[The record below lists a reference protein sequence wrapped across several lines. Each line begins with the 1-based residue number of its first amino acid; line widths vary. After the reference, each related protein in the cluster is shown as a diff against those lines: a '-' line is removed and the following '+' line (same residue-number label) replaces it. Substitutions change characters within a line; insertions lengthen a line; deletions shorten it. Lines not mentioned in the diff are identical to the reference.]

1 MKFARPQVSGIGDK
15 KMIISK
21 IIGSGSCLPDRV
33 IPNSHFDYLV
43 ENADEW
49 IYSRTGIRER
59 RFAHADQ
66 ATSDLATV
74 AAKDAL
80 ERAGINA
87 SELDCIIVGTS
98 TPDMSLPSTGCMVQD
113 NIGAKNAFAFDVNA
127 VCSSF
132 VYALEIA
139 DCFIKSGKYKTVM
152 AIGADT
158 YSRILD
164 FNDKTSC
171 PLFGDGAGAAI
182 LQAGGDKK
190 LGIQHTY
197 MRSDGKGWPLIQVP
211 SSGSRTPVTAET
223 IAAGDIYF
231 QMAGKQVYVFA
242 TEVIPDIINKL
253 CAKAGIE
260 PADLDYIIPH
270 QANIRM
276 IDFIAKKT
284 GFPKE
289 RFLINLDRCGNT
301 SSASVALVLDENLRN
316 GIIKPGHLVLTMAF
330 GGGLTWGGL
339 LMQF

>member
-1 MKFARPQVSGIGDK
+1 VSGSGET
-15 KMIISK
+15 MIISK

-74 AAKDAL
+74 AAKNAL
-80 ERAGINA
+80 ESAGIDA
-87 SELDCIIVGTS
+87 SELDCIVVGTS
-98 TPDMSLPSTGCMVQD
+98 TPDMSLPSTGCIVQE
-113 NIGAKNAFAFDVNA
+113 NILARNAFAFDINA

-139 DCFIKSGKYKTVM
+139 DNFIKCGKYKTVM

-164 FNDKTSC
+164 FNDKNSC

-182 LQAGGDKK
+182 LRSGGDAKT
-190 LGIQHTY
+190 GVQHTY
-197 MRSDGKGWPLIQVP
+197 MRSDGKGWQLIQVP
-211 SSGSRTPVTAET
+211 SSGSRKPVTPET
-223 IAAGDIYF
+223 IDANETFF

-242 TEVIPDIINKL
+242 TEVIPDIINTL
-253 CAKAGIE
+253 CAKAGIT

-270 QANIRM
+270 QANVRM
-276 IDFIAKKT
+276 IDFIAKKS

-289 RFLINLDRCGNT
+289 RFLLNLDRCGNT
-301 SSASVALVLDENLRN
+301 SAASVALVMDENLRN
-316 GIIKPGHLVLTMAF
+316 GTIKPGHLVLAMGF

-339 LMQF
+339 LIRF